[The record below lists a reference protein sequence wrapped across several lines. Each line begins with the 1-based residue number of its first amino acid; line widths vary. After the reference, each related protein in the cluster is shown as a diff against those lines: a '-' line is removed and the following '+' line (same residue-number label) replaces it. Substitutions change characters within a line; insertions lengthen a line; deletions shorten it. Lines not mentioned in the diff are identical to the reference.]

1 MVCIR
6 IVRVK
11 ICIMCHVLKGKI
23 YCTIVVI
30 IVVVAVAHKT
40 VVVIVVVAHKTVVVV
55 AAHITVVVA
64 VVIVVSEPCRGSQ
77 TVVAPHG
84 GGR

>member
-40 VVVIVVVAHKTVVVV
+40 VVV
-55 AAHITVVVA
+55 A

>member
-6 IVRVK
+6 FVRVK
-11 ICIMCHVLKGKI
+11 ICIMCHVLEGKI
-23 YCTIVVI
+23 YRTIVVV
-30 IVVVAVAHKT
+30 VVVAHIT
-40 VVVIVVVAHKTVVVV
+40 VVVIVVVV
-55 AAHITVVVA
+55 AHITVVVA
-64 VVIVVSEPCRGSQ
+64 AVIVVSEPCRGSQ